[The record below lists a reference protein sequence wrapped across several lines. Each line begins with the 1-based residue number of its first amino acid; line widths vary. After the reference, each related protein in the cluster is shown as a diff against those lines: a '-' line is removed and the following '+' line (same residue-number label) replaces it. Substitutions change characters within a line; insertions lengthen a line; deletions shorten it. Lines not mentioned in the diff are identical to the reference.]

1 MTPAERDRITE
12 LARRRGEQLLATGLL
27 ERKAGALAAL
37 GWPEAVR
44 QVRGKQ
50 RAS

>member
-1 MTPAERDRITE
+1 MSPQEQARITD
-12 LARRRGEQLLATGLL
+12 LGRRRGEELLATGLL
-27 ERKAGALAAL
+27 ERKAGILRTL

>member
-1 MTPAERDRITE
+1 MNAAERDRIAG
-12 LARRRGEQLLATGLL
+12 LARKRGEQLLETGLL

-44 QVRGKQ
+44 RARGLQ

>member
-1 MTPAERDRITE
+1 MTAEEWTRISD
-12 LARRRGEQLLATGLL
+12 LGRRRGEQLLATGLL
-27 ERKAGALAAL
+27 ERKAGVLRAL

-44 QVRGKQ
+44 LAREHQ

>member
-1 MTPAERDRITE
+1 MTAAEADRIRD
-12 LARRRGEQLLATGLL
+12 LGRLRGEQLLATGLL
-27 ERKAGALAAL
+27 ERKQGALRAL

-44 QVRGKQ
+44 QAREHQ

>member
-1 MTPAERDRITE
+1 MTTAERERITD
-12 LARRRGEQLLATGLL
+12 LGRRKGEELLATGLL
-27 ERKAGALAAL
+27 ERKAGVLRTL

-44 QVRGKQ
+44 QARNHK